1 MTLPLSL
8 ISLFFLFINSQP
20 ISAQYLQQAWQT
32 PSNGH
37 LASTYSSPPFDRC
50 CFCCCFCPVPFT
62 QVWQQQQPF
71 PGDKFPPSQGY
82 GQSQQQQQQQ
92 QPFPGGENK
101 FPPSQGYGQSPQM
114 HPYQA
119 SNAGYHNQQPDQIGD
134 EHTGTSMQQNKY
146 PPSMQAARIAGS
158 PTAGYW
164 PSLSESNPE
173 HGQQKQST
181 ENSDFW
187 QNFQGMDHPNQN
199 KVGTKCPRP
208 NV

>member
-1 MTLPLSL
+1 MTFPLSL
-8 ISLFFLFINSQP
+8 ISLFFLFINSP
-20 ISAQYLQQAWQT
+20 LNSAQYLQQAQNWQS
-32 PSNGH
+32 PGH
-37 LASTYSSPPFDRC
+37 LASAYSSSPYDRC

-62 QVWQQQQPF
+62 QVLQQQQQPF

-82 GQSQQQQQQQ
+82 GQSQQ
-92 QPFPGGENK
+92 
-101 FPPSQGYGQSPQM
+101 M

-119 SNAGYHNQQPDQIGD
+119 SNVGYHSQQPDQMGA
-134 EHTGTSMQQNKY
+134 EHTGSSVQQNKY

-181 ENSDFW
+181 ESSDFW

-199 KVGTKCPRP
+199 KETRNMEEPFSGQTGEETILEKSKQIDETIKKKK
-208 NV
+208 